1 MPSNEIWK
9 TIENYPNYMVSDY
22 GNIMSLNYRRTSK
35 PHILKQETNN
45 DGYKLV
51 CLHNENGSKMM
62 TVHRIVAKA
71 FIFNKFK
78 YNEINHK
85 NNDRSD
91 NRVSNLEWISHKD
104 NIKQR
109 DLTYKPKIN
118 NQITPNEVIEIR
130 KEKENGNKIK
140 DIYKKYSKRITFNG
154 FEKIWYK
161 ITWKKLKEGKE
172 NDNKI

>member
-1 MPSNEIWK
+1 MSSNEIWK
-9 TIENYPNYMVSDY
+9 TIENYPNYMVSNY

-35 PHILKQETNN
+35 PHILKQGTNN

-51 CLHNENGSKMM
+51 CLHNENGNKMM
-62 TVHRIVAKA
+62 TVHRIVAEA
-71 FIFNKFK
+71 FIFNKFN

-85 NNDRSD
+85 NNNRSD

-118 NQITPNEVIEIR
+118 NQITPNEVIKIR

-161 ITWKKLKEGKE
+161 ITWKELKEGK
-172 NDNKI
+172 